1 MPTDHD
7 ARRGSAVDPE
17 DVRAREIM
25 PMHDGMNTD
34 VSRRGFLHGAAAV
47 GAGAMAGGLTGQA
60 FGAEGKLPT
69 KVLGRTKLPVT
80 KVSYGSLH
88 TSGGQGGQV
97 LKLTIRSGVNMVHNS
112 STYRGGNAIRAMGDV
127 FKKNKGMR
135 DKLVLCLKGKLK
147 DLEGELDTMLKDLHT
162 DHCEVY
168 LPTLHE
174 PDEGRLNELMTLQ
187 DKLKKQGKIRFTGF
201 VCHGA
206 LNNVFEMVLNK
217 APKYFDAA
225 LLTTSPILAAKFD
238 PASTPDYIKDGKLAE
253 MQAEAKR
260 YVENLTKLKKNG
272 LGVISMKSYAREAM
286 AKSLKDGDKSF
297 QAHCKALLDGGA
309 DTVLFTFGS
318 LQQAYYLNKL
328 NLAGGL
334 TEPEERLAR
343 SFYHSHVAGACMMCG
358 KCTRACPNGVPVSD
372 LMRIR
377 MYHEEHHD
385 CGYAAENYGDLTGGL
400 KELASRCG
408 SCTACADACPVG
420 LACAEKV
427 RHITSLYG

>member
-1 MPTDHD
+1 
-7 ARRGSAVDPE
+7 
-17 DVRAREIM
+17 
-25 PMHDGMNTD
+25 MHDGLNKD
-34 VSRRGFLHGAAAV
+34 VSRRGFLQGAAAV
-47 GAGAMAGGLTGQA
+47 GTGAMVGPLAEQA
-60 FGAEGKLPT
+60 VAAEGKLPT
-69 KVLGRTKLPVT
+69 KTLGRTKLKVT

-97 LKLTIRSGVNMVHNS
+97 LKLTVRAGVNMVHNS

-127 FKKNKGMR
+127 FKRNKGMR

-147 DLEGELDTMLKDLHT
+147 DLEGELDKMLKDLHT

-174 PDEGRLNELMTLQ
+174 PDEGRLNELMALQ

-201 VCHGA
+201 VCHGS
-206 LNNVFEMVLNK
+206 LNPVFEMVLAK

-225 LLTTSPILAAKFD
+225 LLTTSPILAARFD
-238 PASTPDYIKDGKLAE
+238 AASAPDYIKEGKLAE

-260 YVENLTKLKKNG
+260 YMDNLTKLKKNG

-297 QAHCKALLDGGA
+297 QAHCKALLDGGS

-328 NLAGGL
+328 DLAGGL
-334 TEPEERLAR
+334 TESEERLAR
-343 SFYHSHVAGACMMCG
+343 SFYHSHVAGTCMMCG
-358 KCTRACPNGVPVSD
+358 KCTRACPSGVPVSD

-385 CGYAAENYGDLTGGL
+385 CGYARENYGDLNGGL
-400 KELASRCG
+400 KELASTCG
-408 SCTACADACPVG
+408 SCTACAEACPVG
-420 LACAEKV
+420 LASAEKV
-427 RHITSLYG
+427 RFITSLYG